1 MSKDLMHRLRP
12 STCALTALALG
23 ALGLAASLLEAAAGA
38 RAEPP
43 RASQALV
50 RELGLTDPAL
60 FTEARYTRHRV
71 LADLHAAF
79 QEHPLAFD
87 HFPSGSLLPPPAYEA
102 PHE

>member
-1 MSKDLMHRLRP
+1 MPKDFPNRLRP
-12 STCALTALALG
+12 STCVLTALALG
-23 ALGLAASLLEAAAGA
+23 GLGFMASLLEAAGA
-38 RAEPP
+38 RAAPP
-43 RASQALV
+43 PASLTLV
-50 RELGLTDPAL
+50 RALGLTDPAL

-87 HFPSGSLLPPPAYEA
+87 HFPSGSLLPPPDYEA